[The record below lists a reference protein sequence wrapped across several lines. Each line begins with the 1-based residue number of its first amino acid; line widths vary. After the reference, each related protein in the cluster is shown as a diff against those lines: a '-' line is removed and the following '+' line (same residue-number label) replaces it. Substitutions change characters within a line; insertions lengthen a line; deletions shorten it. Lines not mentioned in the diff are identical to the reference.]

1 MSTATVP
8 ISAPALVTVDQFLD
22 MHFDGPVEL
31 VRGEIVELTR
41 PEQSHGNVCFEV
53 GFCIASWARKS
64 NAGRVTTNDGRI
76 VTEPV
81 PGTVRGTDVA
91 FFAANQLTDGKL
103 PRGPIALVP
112 VLCVEVLSPPNT
124 WTEMRNKIEEFL
136 AAGVHEVWLVDP
148 EVRTV
153 ERFRRDT
160 GSALYRASQT
170 LTSVELPG
178 FSVSVADFFAG
189 VE

>member
-1 MSTATVP
+1 MSTSTVP
-8 ISAPALVTVDQFLD
+8 ITAPTIDQFLD

-31 VRGEIVELTR
+31 VCGEIVELTR
-41 PEQSHGNVCFEV
+41 LEKSHGNVCSEV
-53 GFCIASWARKS
+53 AFAITAWARKS

-91 FFAANQLTDGKL
+91 YFAANQLTHGKL
-103 PRGPIALVP
+103 PRGPMTLVP
-112 VLCVEVLSPPNT
+112 VLCVEVLSPSNT
-124 WTEMRNKIEEFL
+124 WSEMRRKIEEYL

-148 EVRTV
+148 KPRTV
-153 ERFRRDT
+153 ETFRSDSR
-160 GSALYRASQT
+160 SALVRESQT
-170 LTSVELPG
+170 LTSLELPG
-178 FSVSVADFFAG
+178 FSTLVADFFAG